1 MVNKVLLI
9 EDDIKISDLVKD
21 SLLDEGYV
29 VDQAFDGEEG
39 YFKILENQ
47 PDLIILD
54 IMIPKM
60 NGFKVCAK
68 VREHGVMSPILML
81 TAKSGE
87 YDVEEGLDTG
97 ANDYLRKPFSM
108 IELLARVR
116 KLLKKDIA
124 PTNTLEFQD
133 LKIDLA
139 ARKAT
144 HNKLEIELTRQE
156 FDLLSY
162 LLENSG
168 NVLTKKELLEEIWE
182 ILQPTEEDENKV
194 EVYIGY
200 LRKKLKPFNLDVYIN
215 TCLLYTSPSPRDQRG
230 SRMPSSA

>member
-1 MVNKVLLI
+1 
-9 EDDIKISDLVKD
+9 
-21 SLLDEGYV
+21 
-29 VDQAFDGEEG
+29 
-39 YFKILENQ
+39 
-47 PDLIILD
+47 
-54 IMIPKM
+54 
-60 NGFKVCAK
+60 
-68 VREHGVMSPILML
+68 MSPILML

-97 ANDYLRKPFSM
+97 ANDYLKKPFSM

-116 KLLKKDIA
+116 KLLQKDRT

-133 LKIDLA
+133 LNIDLA
-139 ARKAT
+139 ARKAA
-144 HNKLEIELTRQE
+144 HNKSEIKLTRQE

-168 NVLTKKELLEEIWE
+168 NVLTKKEILEEIWE
-182 ILQPTEEDENKV
+182 ILDPTEEDVNKV

-215 TCLLYTSPSPRDQRG
+215 TIRG
-230 SRMPSSA
+230 FGYRWN

>member
-1 MVNKVLLI
+1 MVNKILLI

-21 SLLDEGYV
+21 SLLDEGYI

-68 VREHGVMSPILML
+68 VREHGVVSPILML

-97 ANDYLRKPFSM
+97 ANGYLRKPFSM

-116 KLLKKDIA
+116 KLLQKDRALANI
-124 PTNTLEFQD
+124 LEFQD

-144 HNKLEIELTRQE
+144 HNKSEIKLTKQE

-168 NVLTKKELLEEIWE
+168 NVLTKKEILEEIWD
-182 ILQPTEEDENKV
+182 ILQPTEEDVNKV

-215 TCLLYTSPSPRDQRG
+215 TVRG
-230 SRMPSSA
+230 VGYRWN

>member
-116 KLLKKDIA
+116 KLLQKDRALANI
-124 PTNTLEFQD
+124 LEFQD
-133 LKIDLA
+133 LKIELT

-144 HNKLEIELTRQE
+144 HNKSEIKLTKQE

-168 NVLTKKELLEEIWE
+168 NVLTKKEILEEIWD
-182 ILQPTEEDENKV
+182 ILQPTEEDVNKV

-215 TCLLYTSPSPRDQRG
+215 TVRG
-230 SRMPSSA
+230 FGYRWN

>member
-60 NGFKVCAK
+60 NGYKVCAK
-68 VREHGVMSPILML
+68 VRERGVMSPILML

-116 KLLKKDIA
+116 KLLKKDMA

-144 HNKLEIELTRQE
+144 HNKIEIELTRQE

-168 NVLTKKELLEEIWE
+168 NVLTKKEILEEIWE
-182 ILQPTEEDENKV
+182 ILDPTEEDVNKV

-215 TCLLYTSPSPRDQRG
+215 TVRG
-230 SRMPSSA
+230 FGYRWN

>member
-21 SLLDEGYV
+21 SLLDEGYI

-108 IELLARVR
+108 IELLERVR
-116 KLLKKDIA
+116 KLLKKDMA

-133 LKIDLA
+133 LKIDLS

-144 HNKLEIELTRQE
+144 HNKIELELTKQE

-182 ILQPTEEDENKV
+182 ILQPTKEDVNKV

-215 TCLLYTSPSPRDQRG
+215 TVRG
-230 SRMPSSA
+230 FGYRWN

>member
-21 SLLDEGYV
+21 SLLDEGYI

-68 VREHGVMSPILML
+68 VREHGVVSPILML

-97 ANDYLRKPFSM
+97 ANDYLKKPFSM

-116 KLLKKDIA
+116 KLLQKERSLANI
-124 PTNTLEFQD
+124 LEFQD

-144 HNKLEIELTRQE
+144 HNKSEIKLTKQE

-168 NVLTKKELLEEIWE
+168 NVLTKKEILEEIWD
-182 ILQPTEEDENKV
+182 ILQPTEEDVNKV

-200 LRKKLKPFNLDVYIN
+200 LRKKLKLFNLDVYIN
-215 TCLLYTSPSPRDQRG
+215 TVRG
-230 SRMPSSA
+230 FGYRWN

>member
-29 VDQAFDGEEG
+29 VEQAFDGEEG

-68 VREHGVMSPILML
+68 VRENGVMSPILML

-116 KLLKKDIA
+116 KLLKKDMA

-144 HNKLEIELTRQE
+144 HNKIEIELTRQE

-168 NVLTKKELLEEIWE
+168 NVLTKKEILEEIWE
-182 ILQPTEEDENKV
+182 ILDPTEEDVNKV

-215 TCLLYTSPSPRDQRG
+215 TVRG
-230 SRMPSSA
+230 FGYRWN

>member
-21 SLLDEGYV
+21 SLLDEGYI

-68 VREHGVMSPILML
+68 VREYGVVSPILML

-116 KLLKKDIA
+116 KLLQKDRALANI
-124 PTNTLEFQD
+124 LEFQD

-144 HNKLEIELTRQE
+144 HNKSEIKLTKQE

-168 NVLTKKELLEEIWE
+168 NVLTKKEILEEIWD
-182 ILQPTEEDENKV
+182 ILQPTEEDVNKV

-200 LRKKLKPFNLDVYIN
+200 LRKKLKPFNLDVYIS
-215 TCLLYTSPSPRDQRG
+215 TVRG
-230 SRMPSSA
+230 FGYRWN